1 MDQCQQKIMEIMLGK
16 DLIHRISVKDITE
29 ATVHLG
35 SCANSNIDVYTVVSL
50 VMG

>member
-29 ATVHLG
+29 AAVYLG